1 MLYQSVAHLIAPTE
15 TFIASFS
22 GLVGSLPTELG
33 GATNLGT
40 LQPSSMLVAAR
51 FARSHKAFSLLHRK
65 SGVN

>member
-1 MLYQSVAHLIAPTE
+1 MIAPTE

-40 LQPSSMLVAAR
+40 FQPSSMLVASR
-51 FARSHKAFSLLHRK
+51 FARALSQSILVVTQKIWR
-65 SGVN
+65 